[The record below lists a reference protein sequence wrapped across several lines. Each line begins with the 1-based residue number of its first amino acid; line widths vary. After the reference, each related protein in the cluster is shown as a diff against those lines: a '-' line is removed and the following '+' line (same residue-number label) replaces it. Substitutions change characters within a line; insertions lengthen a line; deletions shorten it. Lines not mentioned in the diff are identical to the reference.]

1 METGVETKLPA
12 AVRRRVEAAKKL
24 ADAEQT
30 PPQNDE
36 VSAKQD
42 AEEEPPQPVQ
52 QQQPQEKPAED
63 PRERD
68 PAYWKQ
74 RFNSTMGILRKERE
88 EHVAEIRK
96 MAEQI
101 AELHAELAKLR
112 EAKDD
117 DTVELESYL
126 TAEQIAS
133 LGEDK
138 AGEIVGLARK
148 VVAAEVKKLVDAQV
162 APVRQRQETEER
174 VRLREKQQRMIDALT
189 DAVPNWQE
197 IDQDPQWLVFCG
209 EEDESTGMTRQ
220 EIIDNAKARFDARPI
235 IAQLRQY
242 IAKQGF
248 VQKPVP
254 QQAVPQSA
262 STGRAADTLA
272 QEQTPVPQL
281 SRAEIKRRYTEIA
294 MNRRLS
300 DEERA
305 KRVAELDALVKRAQ
319 EAGTIT

>member
-24 ADAEQT
+24 AESEQT
-30 PPQNDE
+30 TSNEDE
-36 VSAKQD
+36 VSAKPD
-42 AEEEPPQPVQ
+42 EEEPKQPEPQQ
-52 QQQPQEKPAED
+52 KAQEKPAED

-117 DTVELESYL
+117 DTVDLESYL

-138 AGEIVGLARK
+138 ASEIVGLARK
-148 VVAAEVKKLVDAQV
+148 VVASEVKKLVDAQV

-197 IDQDPQWLVFCG
+197 IDQDPQWLIFCG
-209 EEDESTGMTRQ
+209 EEDEATGMTRQ

-262 STGRAADTLA
+262 STGRAADTLS
-272 QEQTPVPQL
+272 QEQAPVPQL